1 MRRLSAVV
9 LPLLLTLRLAF
20 PAMAADFVPGT
31 EDVPVMPGL
40 NPVADS
46 ALVFDKPQGRIVEAQ
61 FQGKLKREQIA
72 AFYAETLPQLGW
84 QAAGADSWQ
93 REGEILHLEFGRT
106 EGDVT
111 VGFSLSP
118 R

>member
-1 MRRLSAVV
+1 MHPLSAVV
-9 LPLLLTLRLAF
+9 LPLLLTLGLAF

-40 NPVADS
+40 DPVADS

-61 FQGKLKREQIA
+61 FRGKLNRERIA

-93 REGEILHLEFGRT
+93 REGEILHLEFGGT
-106 EGDVT
+106 DGDVT

>member
-1 MRRLSAVV
+1 MRLLAVV
-9 LPLLLTLRLAF
+9 FSVLLTFWLAF
-20 PAMAADFVPGT
+20 PAMAGDFVPGT

-40 NPVADS
+40 TPVADS

-61 FQGKLKREQIA
+61 FQGRLKRAQIA

-84 QAAGADSWQ
+84 RQTGTDSWQ
-93 REGEILHLEFGRT
+93 RDDEILHLEFGET
-106 EGDVT
+106 DGEVT